1 MENAEAKGTQ
11 DTYFTRHLCS
21 LILQLKTTFVYKFIV
36 RKYFF
41 EIIELFQTYQKL

>member
-1 MENAEAKGTQ
+1 MQRLKELKTLISQ
-11 DTYFTRHLCS
+11 DTYAQWY
-21 LILQLKTTFVYKFIV
+21 LQLKTTFVYKFIV